1 MAPLIAVKNI
11 LLFSVDLTLLTH
23 DGSSDKQRRAAE
35 ALASAIKKLV
45 KQLLNC
51 SKILVAAVNGKACG
65 LGVTLLPYFDIVYA
79 SDKAEFHLE
88 YSKLGQIP
96 EAFLSACQLRYNE
109 MLYMGHSLT
118 ARMAQESGLV
128 SSVIWPSSFLEEIVP
143 RLESLEFM
151 NSEGLSRCK
160 QYMKKSMKQ
169 QVLKIMDDETQEL
182 AANWSQLD
190 FAKRVKQFLKN
201 SHVLLQ

>member
-1 MAPLIAVKNI
+1 
-11 LLFSVDLTLLTH
+11 
-23 DGSSDKQRRAAE
+23 
-35 ALASAIKKLV
+35 
-45 KQLLNC
+45 
-51 SKILVAAVNGKACG
+51 
-65 LGVTLLPYFDIVYA
+65 
-79 SDKAEFHLE
+79 
-88 YSKLGQIP
+88 
-96 EAFLSACQLRYNE
+96 

-128 SSVIWPSSFLEEIVP
+128 TSVIWPSSFLEEIVP

-169 QVLKIMDDETQEL
+169 QVLRIMDDETQEL